1 MCFSAAKLSLV
12 LQNVFVVICAA
23 GVYAFLWF
31 HHEITEGEHQAWLE
45 PLCQAGIIV
54 VAIVSRLASLAR
66 MIAVERDWIVEICGG
81 DKDMLASRWTAVI
94 EQIFFVWGVNI
105 GPFLSEV

>member
-31 HHEITEGEHQAWLE
+31 HREITEGEHQAWLE

-81 DKDMLASRWTAVI
+81 DKDMLASR
-94 EQIFFVWGVNI
+94 
-105 GPFLSEV
+105 